1 MRQVTCPLIG
11 GRGMTGDLSL
21 DSGTHGGCWSVARFA
36 RSGVVPG
43 YRDYGDPNKGLSLHR
58 RLMGDLSPT

>member
-43 YRDYGDPNKGLSLHR
+43 YRDYGYPNKE
-58 RLMGDLSPT
+58 GD